1 MKNIFIMIALLSVTA
16 CSSTKAPKTEKVEVS
31 PKTEKVEVPDNLIGP
46 KIANYKEVEYL
57 HRQEVIQ
64 ASKDCINARMKPIVQ
79 YVPQKTQFGTLML
92 PAVVTCE
99 HYTPTR

>member
-1 MKNIFIMIALLSVTA
+1 MRNIFVMIVLLSVTA
-16 CSSTKAPKTEKVEVS
+16 CSSTKAPKTEKVEV
-31 PKTEKVEVPDNLIGP
+31 PDNLIGP
-46 KIANYKEVEYL
+46 KVANYKEVEYL

-99 HYTPTR
+99 NYTHIR